1 MNEAGSAR
9 GLGPGVPEHEDS
21 AFGRLPLLATEREY
35 GTLGAHTTCF
45 AYAIAT
51 WCFLT
56 GGYAAQ
62 LVGAV
67 QGVVCLVAGNLI
79 GVFLTTMP
87 LALGC
92 QRYGIEQMDFCK
104 PAFGQRGSK
113 ILLVFY
119 LINMIGWS
127 GLILVMF
134 GNGIRNIVLAFGY
147 EPGTWVVGAGVA
159 LGLWLSYLVATRG
172 VHLLNIS
179 NSIVTPGL
187 GLLIAFMF
195 YMLIRDYG
203 WETIAAA
210 PPLDPSPT
218 PYLNYLLAVE
228 LGIASG
234 ISWWGGVGFLARNTR
249 TRRNSI
255 YPEILQLGLA
265 TGIACS
271 VGLFSA
277 LVVQSDDPTEWMVPL
292 GGVFMG
298 VLALVFVALAN
309 VTSTAVS
316 LFASGLALRH
326 VPALR
331 SRPWWQLMVLLVI
344 PCAPFILWPGELYD
358 MGDAFLAYNGTMY
371 APISGI
377 LFTDYFLLRGQR
389 LNLWSI
395 FEDAPGGDYFYSRGF
410 NWIAL
415 GSLVLGQATY
425 IFLYNPL
432 TGVTHELFR
441 WAPASIA
448 AFVVPAL
455 VYGVAMRLLN
465 RRTLSEASP
474 APTAARG
481 RRVISPNI

>member
-1 MNEAGSAR
+1 MSEAGNAGSV
-9 GLGPGVPEHEDS
+9 GPGVPEHEDS
-21 AFGRLPLLATEREY
+21 AFGRLPLLAGEREY

-79 GVFLTTMP
+79 GVFMTTMP

-92 QRYGIEQMDFCK
+92 HRYGIEQMDFCK
-104 PAFGQRGSK
+104 PAFGQRGTK
-113 ILLVFY
+113 ILLIFY

-134 GNGIRNIVLAFGY
+134 GNGIRNIALAFGF
-147 EPGTWVVGAGVA
+147 EPGDWVVGAGVA
-159 LGLWLSYLVATRG
+159 FGLWLSYLVATRG
-172 VHLLNIS
+172 VHLMSLS
-179 NSIVTPGL
+179 NSFVTPGL

-195 YMLIRDYG
+195 YMLIRDHG

-210 PPLDPSPT
+210 PPLDPSPK
-218 PYLNYLLAVE
+218 PFANYLLAVE

-234 ISWWGGVGFLARNTR
+234 ISWWGGVGFLARNTGR
-249 TRRNSI
+249 RRNAI

-271 VGLFSA
+271 IGLFSA
-277 LVVQSDDPTEWMVPL
+277 LVVQSEDPTEWMVPL

-298 VLALVFVALAN
+298 VLALIFVALAN

-344 PCAPFILWPGELYD
+344 PCVPFIFWPGELYD
-358 MGDAFLAYNGTMY
+358 AGDAFLAYNGTMY

-389 LNLWSI
+389 LSLWSI
-395 FEDAPGGDYFYSRGF
+395 FDDDPSGEYHYSRGF

-425 IFLYNPL
+425 LFLYNPV
-432 TGVTHELFR
+432 TGATHELLGSI
-441 WAPASIA
+441 PASVA
-448 AFVVPAL
+448 SFMVPAL
-455 VYGVAMRLLN
+455 VYGVGMRLLSMSAP
-465 RRTLSEASP
+465 LEPPASS
-474 APTAARG
+474 ARG
-481 RRVISPNI
+481 RRLIAPNI